1 MAQFINSKE
10 DIVQEALD
18 GMVAASGGR
27 LVRLDGYPFIRVVA
41 RSDWDRSRVAVIS
54 GGGSGHEP
62 AHAGFVGPG
71 MLTAAVCGDVFAS
84 PSVEAVL
91 AGILAVTG
99 DAGCVLIVKNYTGDR
114 LNFGLAAE
122 RARALGKK
130 VSMVIVQDDIALP
143 DISRPRGV
151 AGTLFVHKLAGAVSE
166 SGGDLDAVT
175 AAARRA
181 ASNIM
186 SIGMSLDTCTV
197 PGSRKESRIRAGEI
211 ELGLGIHGEP
221 GASHIPYRGARQAM
235 ADAVAKFLP
244 RLNGGSY
251 AALLNNLGSTTEPE
265 MSILAG
271 ELRQSAIGSAISH
284 IVGPASMMTAL
295 DMHGFSLTLY
305 ALNAEDMNLLARET
319 PLRTWPG
326 LKPFAAPGIV
336 PLPEGLASRR
346 PTASADP
353 AIEALLIRC
362 CNALIAAE
370 ADLNALDARSG
381 DGDTGT
387 TLATAARALMR
398 NIGQLPLSDPTQ
410 LYGALGQELSQ
421 TMGGSS
427 GVLLAICFTAAGE
440 AAANGHTPIGALK
453 AGLARMQEVGGAQP
467 GDRTMIDALL
477 PALDALPQG
486 LAEAARAA
494 RKGANRTAAMSKA
507 HAGRATYIR
516 EEQLQGHA
524 DPGAEAVARLF
535 ESLHQA
541 GTAGAAGAI
550 PSVRES
556 RPRQDA

>member
-18 GMVAASGGR
+18 GLVAASGGQ
-27 LVRLDGYPFIRVVA
+27 LVRLGGYPFIRVIA

-62 AHAGFVGPG
+62 AHAGFVGPA
-71 MLTAAVCGDVFAS
+71 MLTAAVCGDIFAS
-84 PSVEAVL
+84 PSVEAIL

-130 VSMVIVQDDIALP
+130 VTMVIVQDDIAIP

-166 SGGDLDAVT
+166 RGGDLDAVT

-181 ASNIM
+181 ASNVM
-186 SIGMSLDTCTV
+186 SIGMTLDTCTV
-197 PGSRKESRIRAGEI
+197 PGSRKENRIPPGEI
-211 ELGLGIHGEP
+211 ELGLGIHGEA
-221 GASHIPYRGARQAM
+221 GALHIPYLGARQAM
-235 ADAVAKFLP
+235 AEAVAKLLP
-244 RLNGGSY
+244 RLNGNSY
-251 AALLNNLGSTTEPE
+251 AALLNNLGSTTDLE

-305 ALNAEDMNLLARET
+305 SLNIEDEKLLTTET

-326 LKPFAAPGIV
+326 LKRFAAPRIV
-336 PLPEGLASRR
+336 PLPDGLAPLR
-346 PTASADP
+346 PMASADS
-353 AIEALLIRC
+353 ATEAFLTRC
-362 CNALIAAE
+362 CKALIAAE
-370 ADLNALDARSG
+370 ADLNALDTRAG

-387 TLATAARALMR
+387 TLARAAKALIQ
-398 NIGQLPLSDPTQ
+398 NIGQLPLSDHTQ
-410 LYGALGQELSQ
+410 LYRALGQELSQ

-427 GVLLAICFTAAGE
+427 GVLLAIFFAATGD
-440 AAANGHTPIGALK
+440 AVSSGHSLMGALK
-453 AGLARMQEVGGAQP
+453 VGLARMQEVGGAQL
-467 GDRTMIDALL
+467 GDRTMIDALR
-477 PALDALPQG
+477 PALDVLPQG
-486 LAEAARAA
+486 LIYAARAA
-494 RKGANRTAAMSKA
+494 REGANRTAAMSKA
-507 HAGRATYIR
+507 HAGRAIYISA
-516 EEQLQGHA
+516 EQLQGHA

-535 ESLHQA
+535 ESLC
-541 GTAGAAGAI
+541 
-550 PSVRES
+550 
-556 RPRQDA
+556 

>member
-18 GMVAASGGR
+18 GMVAVSGGR
-27 LVRLDGYPFIRVVA
+27 LVRLDGYPFIRVIT

-62 AHAGFVGPG
+62 AHAGFVGLG

-91 AGILAVTG
+91 AGMLAVTG
-99 DAGCVLIVKNYTGDR
+99 DAGDR

-130 VSMVIVQDDIALP
+130 VGMVIVQDDIALP
-143 DISRPRGV
+143 DINRPRGV

-235 ADAVAKFLP
+235 ADAVANFLP

-251 AALLNNLGSTTEPE
+251 AALLNNLGSTTELE

-319 PLRTWPG
+319 PLRAWPG

-353 AIEALLIRC
+353 AIEALLVRC

-387 TLATAARALMR
+387 TLATAARALVR

-427 GVLLAICFTAAGE
+427 GVLLAICFTAAGD
-440 AAANGHTPIGALK
+440 AASNGHTPIGALK

-486 LAEAARAA
+486 LPDAARAA
-494 RKGANRTAAMSKA
+494 REGANGTATMSRA
-507 HAGRATYIR
+507 RAGRATYIGA
-516 EEQLQGHA
+516 EQLRGHA

-535 ESLHQA
+535 ESLCQ
-541 GTAGAAGAI
+541 
-550 PSVRES
+550 V
-556 RPRQDA
+556 DAE